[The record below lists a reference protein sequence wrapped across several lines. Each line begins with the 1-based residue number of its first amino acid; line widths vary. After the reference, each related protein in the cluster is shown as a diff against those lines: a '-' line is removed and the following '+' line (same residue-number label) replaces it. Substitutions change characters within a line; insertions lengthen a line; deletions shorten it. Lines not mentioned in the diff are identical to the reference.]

1 MSNKKKIFIGLG
13 VVLLALIVFG
23 IYNNP
28 DRKVNKVNAELEQI
42 IIATNATMQE
52 VRQVVLDNKI
62 CFEDESLQ
70 QSGKSAECV
79 TNLRNIQSTFRTADK
94 ENLGKLEAYYQANQS
109 NLDDSTKKMID
120 GSLRLYK
127 SNAYSD
133 LMGAYDQYFTAYI
146 EWHKYFRDYVGIKGV
161 DNMSSEEIMRAKT
174 LAQDVVTAE
183 DNLKLKTNAFND
195 FLQENFDKEFID
207 ALTAYTE
214 SLKK

>member
-13 VVLLALIVFG
+13 VVLLSLIVFG

-28 DRKVNKVNAELEQI
+28 DREDNQVNAELEQI
-42 IIATNATMQE
+42 ITATNSTMQE

-94 ENLGKLEAYYQANQS
+94 ENLGKLDAYYQANQS

-133 LMGAYDQYFTAYI
+133 LMGAYDQYFAAYI

-161 DNMSSEEIMRAKT
+161 DNMTSEEIMRAKT

-195 FLQENFDKEFID
+195 FLQENFDKEFIE
-207 ALTAYTE
+207 ALTNYAQG
-214 SLKK
+214 LKK